1 MGQVKITLNG
11 KSYRLEC
18 DDGEEKHLT
27 ALAEQIGRQV
37 DILKER
43 VGQVGDDRLLLMAG
57 LVLAD
62 ELYNSRRKLQEL
74 SSTLTA
80 IKEDRTSTD
89 QLVQAAQA
97 ELANQIESAAERIQ
111 ALTEKLAKAG
121 TGPAAD

>member
-11 KSYRLEC
+11 KNYRLEC

-37 DILKER
+37 EILKER

-62 ELYNSRRKLQEL
+62 ELYNTRRKLQEL
-74 SSTLTA
+74 SSMLTA
-80 IKEDRTSTD
+80 IKEDRASAD
-89 QLVQAAQA
+89 ELVQASQVD
-97 ELANQIESAAERIQ
+97 LANQIESAAERIQ
-111 ALTEKLAKAG
+111 RLTEKLAGAG
-121 TGPAAD
+121 GEAPGD